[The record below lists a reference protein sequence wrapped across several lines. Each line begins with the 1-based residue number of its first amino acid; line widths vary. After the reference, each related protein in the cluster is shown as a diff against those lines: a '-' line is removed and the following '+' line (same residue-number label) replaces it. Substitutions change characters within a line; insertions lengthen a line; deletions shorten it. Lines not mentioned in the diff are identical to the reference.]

1 VTQKESS
8 RQSGFARRNRGIMQ
22 PCGKALK
29 KALTEVD
36 CRRFR
41 CAKDNCLSAL
51 FGQAPSKGAF
61 RKIQRAE
68 GAFE

>member
-1 VTQKESS
+1 
-8 RQSGFARRNRGIMQ
+8 MQ